1 MLNHVVSAAGP
12 TEQWGSALTDW
23 IEEAFKHLM
32 ARGSFLRPDHVEQLL
47 GMFEK
52 HAPPVKRQ
60 EAEVCDRAL
69 CLLSLNAFGTGDADL
84 ASRVID
90 LNETTGDSY
99 WTAYLFAMIARAPSG
114 WSKARPRLV
123 GAALSH
129 FPEDQDLLGELVG
142 HENIRQDPECRRHFL
157 RCCCPAVLVALA
169 KDGREDEF
177 CDLFRRLAAIDAKQA
192 LLLLEE
198 TPDLT
203 RRMLSRIDLP
213 LLHASSSEVRP
224 RVIAMLD
231 EFFEKP
237 ESEDRALRGL
247 FS

>member
-1 MLNHVVSAAGP
+1 
-12 TEQWGSALTDW
+12 
-23 IEEAFKHLM
+23 M
-32 ARGSFLRPDHVEQLL
+32 ARGSFLRPDHVERLL

-99 WTAYLFAMIARAPSG
+99 WTAYLFAMIARCSVWMVQSPAPSG
-114 WSKARPRLV
+114 RCRPVPFPGGSGPAGRV
-123 GAALSH
+123 GWPREHTTGSRVPASFPQMLLPCRSRRACQGWPRRRVLRPLST
-129 FPEDQDLLGELVG
+129 PCS
-142 HENIRQDPECRRHFL
+142 NRREAGASTTGGDSG
-157 RCCCPAVLVALA
+157 PYPPNAVAN
-169 KDGREDEF
+169 R
-177 CDLFRRLAAIDAKQA
+177 
-192 LLLLEE
+192 
-198 TPDLT
+198 P
-203 RRMLSRIDLP
+203 P
-213 LLHASSSEVRP
+213 PASSSEVRL